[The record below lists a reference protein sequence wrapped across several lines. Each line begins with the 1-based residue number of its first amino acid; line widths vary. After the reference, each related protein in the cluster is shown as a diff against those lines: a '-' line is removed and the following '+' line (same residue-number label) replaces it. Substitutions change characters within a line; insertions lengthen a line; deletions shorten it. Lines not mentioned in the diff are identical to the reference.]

1 VAAKP
6 AARRV
11 SAAAARLWLLGFVLV
26 AGWLGLGYRLFQ
38 IQVVQAE
45 EFQAGGLTQRLET
58 RTLAPDRGTIFD
70 RNGDPVAMTVEAESI
85 WVVPQQ
91 VEDPVYTAQSIA
103 AITGRDWEV
112 GYNAI
117 VRGLENGTRFAY
129 LARQVEPLTAQAV
142 MDLALPGVATIP
154 EAKRVYPSGPV
165 SAHVVG
171 MVDIDGNGIE
181 GLEIA
186 YDDVLTGTQGQM
198 VFEEDLTGRI
208 IPQATREVVPA
219 VPGEDLLTTLDL
231 SLQFT
236 AFEACEE
243 TVVRTGAAG
252 CWIVALHAETG
263 EVLAM
268 VGSPPFDPET
278 RSGRDGAPFSNFAV
292 RGMYE
297 PGSTQKLI
305 TFAAALDT
313 GVISPSTVIGA
324 VADRHE
330 TTPGACKDA
339 DDDIYGCFSDFTN
352 HATVDMTVG
361 TIFTESSNVGTIRI
375 QEMLARGTMFDYLE
389 RFGYGAPTGLDYTG
403 EARGLLN
410 NDPSCSSCMAS
421 TSIGYNV
428 AVTPL
433 QIAAAYAAIANDG
446 LWVQPRLVSATVD
459 VNGSRLAAEAATR
472 RVVSENTSWV
482 LRQLLANVV
491 DSGTGREASVPG
503 YRVGG
508 KTGTAN
514 KLGPDGRYT
523 DETVASFVGM
533 APIDDPK
540 VVIAVIVDNPAW
552 EYRTGGLAAAP
563 AFAEVMEAAL
573 HALGV
578 VPDAFDR

>member
-1 VAAKP
+1 MAARP
-6 AARRV
+6 AARRA
-11 SAAAARLWLLGFVLV
+11 SPAAMRMWLLGFVLV
-26 AGWLGLGYRLFQ
+26 VSWLGLGYRLFQ
-38 IQVVQAE
+38 VQVVRAD
-45 EFQAGGLTQRLET
+45 EFQEGGLIQRLET

-70 RNGDPVAMTVEAESI
+70 RNGDPVAMTIEADSI
-85 WVVPQQ
+85 WVVPAL
-91 VEDPVYTAQSIA
+91 VSDPVYTAQSVA

-112 GYNAI
+112 GHQAI
-117 VRGLENGTRFAY
+117 LRGIEKGTRFVY
-129 LARQVEPLTAQAV
+129 LARQVEPVAAQAV
-142 MDLALPGVATIP
+142 MDLGLPGVATIP

-186 YDDVLTGTQGQM
+186 YDDALTGTPGQM
-198 VFEEDLTGRI
+198 VFEEDPAGNI

-219 VPGEDLLTTLDL
+219 VPGQDLLTTLDL

-236 AFEACEE
+236 AFEACAE
-243 TVVRTGAAG
+243 TVERTGAKG

-268 VGSPPFDPET
+268 VGHPPFDPET
-278 RSGRDGAPFSNFAV
+278 RSGPDGAPFTNFAV

-305 TFAAALDT
+305 TFAAAFDT
-313 GVISPSTVIGA
+313 GVITPSMVIGA
-324 VADRHE
+324 VADRYE
-330 TTPGACKDA
+330 TTPGACKRA
-339 DDDIYGCFSDFTN
+339 DDDIHGCFSDFTD
-352 HATVDMTVG
+352 HATEDMTVSD
-361 TIFTESSNVGTIRI
+361 IFTESSNVGTIKI
-375 QEMLARGTMFDYLE
+375 QERLPKGSMLEYMA

-403 EARGLLN
+403 EAKGLVN
-410 NDPSCSSCMAS
+410 NDPGCTSCLAS
-421 TSIGYNV
+421 TAIGYNV

-446 LWVQPRLVSATVD
+446 IWVEPRLVSSTVD
-459 VNGSRLAAEAATR
+459 VNGRVETPESITR
-472 RVVSENTSWV
+472 RVVTENSAWV
-482 LRQLLANVV
+482 MRQLLANVV
-491 DSGTGREASVPG
+491 ESGTGKSASVPG

-514 KLGPDGRYT
+514 KLGPDGDYI
-523 DETVASFVGM
+523 DDTVASFVGM

-540 VVIAVIVDNPAW
+540 VVVAVIVDDPAW

-573 HALGV
+573 HGLGV
-578 VPDAFDR
+578 VPDAFDG